1 MRFTNDAV
9 VADSGLPDPTA
20 WDAWQHDPCDLPVS
34 TLQFLL
40 ASRYCEVDSELMQ
53 FAWNQFGNTPMGWG
67 RVQAICDFVHNHL
80 RFDYQNA
87 RATRTALD
95 GFREKTGVCR
105 DFTHLAI
112 TLCRCM
118 NIPARYCT
126 GYLGDIG
133 IPPVPY
139 PMDFSAWFEVF
150 LGDRWHTFDARH
162 NTPRIGRI
170 VMARGRDASDVPIT
184 MAFGQNTLEALR
196 GDHLRGRPRLT
207 LRARDAAPR
216 AKPLGRSAVSPGGT
230 PRAYTGPIPP
240 LMPRSRAAARIVST
254 TDSFESVPVL
264 TQAVGSRPRR
274 TAARRIHLIGGE
286 KGGVGKSVVARL
298 LAQHFIDHNLAFTG
312 FDTDRSHGALMRFY
326 KDYASPV
333 LVDRFEALDAIVES
347 AIEHP
352 GQRVLVD
359 LAAQTH
365 DPLVRWMDESGVL
378 ELAAESGV
386 QIHYWHVMDAGRDSV
401 DLLERLIDRFEDRL
415 QYVLV
420 LNELRGDDFGNL
432 ERSGQFERAKAL
444 GARVVHLK
452 HLQDAVLRKI
462 DATDSSFW
470 AARTMASNEGP
481 KLGLLERQRLKMWL
495 AHAAAEIAAAGV

>member
-1 MRFTNDAV
+1 
-9 VADSGLPDPTA
+9 
-20 WDAWQHDPCDLPVS
+20 VS
-34 TLQFLL
+34 D
-40 ASRYCEVDSELMQ
+40 ASR
-53 FAWNQFGNTPMGWG
+53 AI
-67 RVQAICDFVHNHL
+67 QAARQQAPGSSCGDFL
-80 RFDYQNA
+80 SG
-87 RATRTALD
+87 TR
-95 GFREKTGVCR
+95 
-105 DFTHLAI
+105 
-112 TLCRCM
+112 
-118 NIPARYCT
+118 
-126 GYLGDIG
+126 
-133 IPPVPY
+133 
-139 PMDFSAWFEVF
+139 
-150 LGDRWHTFDARH
+150 
-162 NTPRIGRI
+162 
-170 VMARGRDASDVPIT
+170 
-184 MAFGQNTLEALR
+184 
-196 GDHLRGRPRLT
+196 
-207 LRARDAAPR
+207 
-216 AKPLGRSAVSPGGT
+216 
-230 PRAYTGPIPP
+230 RAYTGTEPTFIAT
-240 LMPRSRAAARIVST
+240 LARGRQHVT
-254 TDSFESVPVL
+254 TNDSFESVPVL
-264 TQAVGSRPRR
+264 TQAVEVAPDAGATQS
-274 TAARRIHLIGGE
+274 RIHLIGGE

-298 LAQHFIDHNLAFTG
+298 LAQHLIDHNLAFTG

-378 ELAAESGV
+378 ELATESGV

-432 ERSGQFERAKAL
+432 ERSGQFERAKVL
-444 GARVVHLK
+444 GARVIRLK

-481 KLGLLERQRLKMWL
+481 RLGLLERQRLKLWL
-495 AHAAAEIAAAGV
+495 AHASAGIAAAGI